1 VADSTVFLA
10 EWTIGLRQ
18 QKGNVMETGFRKWI
32 ITITVIIS
40 AIIELIDTTIVN
52 VSINTM
58 SGNLA
63 ASLEDTAWVITS
75 YAIANVIVIPMTS
88 FLAEKI
94 GRKQYYIGSIILFT
108 VASAMCGLSSNLWE
122 LVAFRFLQ
130 GLGGGALLSTSQAI
144 LFETFPPKDRAMAS
158 GIFALGVIIGP
169 SIGPVMGGYIVDN
182 ASWPWIFFVNVP
194 IGLLATVLCVRYLR
208 PSKPSR
214 DGKPI
219 DWSGIVLLA
228 IGVGALQIVLE
239 RGETDDWFAA
249 SYIVVLTVLSALS
262 LTFFVWWQ
270 LRARYPVV
278 NLRVLRSVTLSVSAF
293 MTFVL
298 GFGLF
303 SAIYVFPLMS
313 QRILGY
319 TAFQTG
325 LMIMPGVLM
334 GAAISPF
341 LGKMMQK
348 GLRPQWL
355 VMLGF
360 GFTALFTWQ
369 ISHSNLESGT
379 GQFWWPLVFRA
390 LGAALLIVPLTA
402 LAVSELQPKDI
413 PQGAALNNMMRQ
425 MGGSFGI
432 ALINTYIAHR
442 AADNRVSLVAHL
454 TPYDGATQVRLGQ
467 ARDHF
472 AATATSLYEAGQQA
486 VAALEAAVVRQ
497 TYLISYMDAFRLLAI
512 LNAGCIVLVLVTIRR
527 KKAAGGAMGSGAR
540 GSSGTGG
547 GASTAT
553 GGDTKAATAAGLQ
566 AASKEAPMQLELEAH

>member
-1 VADSTVFLA
+1 
-10 EWTIGLRQ
+10 
-18 QKGNVMETGFRKWI
+18 METGFRKWI

-88 FLAEKI
+88 FLAATI

-108 VASAMCGLSSNLWE
+108 VTSAMCGLSSNLWE

-182 ASWPWIFFVNVP
+182 ASWPWIFFVNIP
-194 IGLLATVLCVRYLR
+194 IGILATILCVRYLR

-219 DWSGIVLLA
+219 DWAGIGLLA
-228 IGVGALQIVLE
+228 VGVGALQVVLE

-249 SYIVVLTVLSALS
+249 NYIIVLAVLSALA

-270 LRARYPVV
+270 LRAPFPVV
-278 NLRVLRSVTLSVSAF
+278 NLRVLRSVTLSISAV

-303 SAIYVFPLMS
+303 SAIYVFPLLA

-341 LGKMMQK
+341 LGKLMQK
-348 GLRPQWL
+348 GVRPQWL

-369 ISHSNLESGT
+369 ISHSSLESGSP
-379 GQFWWPLVFRA
+379 QFWWPLVFRA

-432 ALINTYIAHR
+432 ALINTYVAHR
-442 AADNRVSLVAHL
+442 AAFNRASLVAHL
-454 TPYDGATQVRLGQ
+454 TSYDLPTQLRLQQATQR
-467 ARDHF
+467 F
-472 AATATSLYEAGQQA
+472 ASTASSLYEAGRQA
-486 VAALEAAVVRQ
+486 LAALEGSVVRQ

-512 LNAGCIVLVLVTIRR
+512 LNGACILLVLVTVRR
-527 KKAAGGAMGSGAR
+527 KMKAGAASAGGAAGS
-540 GSSGTGG
+540 
-547 GASTAT
+547 
-553 GGDTKAATAAGLQ
+553 AAGAQ
-566 AASKEAPMQLELEAH
+566 AAGAAAARVELEAH

>member
-1 VADSTVFLA
+1 
-10 EWTIGLRQ
+10 
-18 QKGNVMETGFRKWI
+18 METGFRKWI

-108 VASAMCGLSSNLWE
+108 VASALCGLSTNLWE
-122 LVAFRFLQ
+122 LVGWRFLQ

-144 LFETFPPKDRAMAS
+144 LFETFPPKDRPLAS

-182 ASWPWIFFVNVP
+182 ATWPWIFFVNIPIGFVATLLCIRYLRP
-194 IGLLATVLCVRYLR
+194 TQRSREGRPIDWTGIGLLA
-208 PSKPSR
+208 
-214 DGKPI
+214 I
-219 DWSGIVLLA
+219 GI
-228 IGVGALQIVLE
+228 GSLQVVLE
-239 RGETDDWFAA
+239 RGETDDWFSAA
-249 SYIVVLTVLSALS
+249 YIIVLTAISALC
-262 LTFFVWWQ
+262 LTLFVWWELQ
-270 LRARYPVV
+270 IEFPVV
-278 NLRVLRSVTLSVSAF
+278 NLRVLKSVTLSVSAI

-303 SAIYVFPLMS
+303 SAIYVFPLFA

-319 TAFQTG
+319 SAFQTG

-334 GAAISPF
+334 GAMISPF

-348 GLRPQWL
+348 GVRPQYL
-355 VMLGF
+355 VILGF
-360 GFTALFTWQ
+360 GLTAIFTFWM
-369 ISHSNLESGT
+369 SRSNLSSGSSD
-379 GQFWWPLVFRA
+379 FALPLVFRA

-402 LAVSELQPKDI
+402 LAVSELAPKDI

-442 AADNRVSLVAHL
+442 VAYNRTSLVTHITAMDIPTQERL
-454 TPYDGATQVRLGQ
+454 RLATNRFISAGASTWEASRQ
-467 ARDHF
+467 AF
-472 AATATSLYEAGQQA
+472 
-486 VAALEAAVVRQ
+486 AALEATVVRQ
-497 TYLISYMDAFRLLAI
+497 TYLLSYMDAFLLLCI
-512 LNAGCIVLVLVTIRR
+512 LNACCIPLVVTTIRK
-527 KKAAGGAMGSGAR
+527 KKAA
-540 GSSGTGG
+540 
-547 GASTAT
+547 
-553 GGDTKAATAAGLQ
+553 AAGAPGSPGTP
-566 AASKEAPMQLELEAH
+566 AASGVSSAPGAPPAERVELEAH